1 MNLVLSNTMSIEE
14 HVQRIN
20 QARDKVQIGIFE
32 MAESITDAVKQLEGR
47 QIELAQ
53 QLGMSKGTLSKWVSI
68 GSNRIIMNMRQEAP
82 SSFNSLYQLSS
93 LDNQYVKYYGEK
105 EGEKKFV
112 ELFENKKITALSD
125 RNDVAKIIKNHK
137 ETVKQDVD
145 LEIELS
151 RQNKLDRTKA
161 IIKSEIR
168 LNVLVKSNLIY
179 NTIIVI
185 PTYDQLLKWKH
196 FQKEEFINTDYP
208 IGSLEN
214 LEKSIFQQCLIKI
227 KLQDIELGLRCLRSW
242 GFDYGDILM
251 PNQPKKG
258 LASMPLEYVLLKGQ
272 KGNSQKVDAFVKSDD
287 TFDLINYAEKTGVKP
302 FLLVGEVTASKGWV
316 YCVG

>member
-1 MNLVLSNTMSIEE
+1 MNLVVSNTMSIEE

-93 LDNQYVKYYGEK
+93 LDNQYGKYYGEK

-137 ETVKQDVD
+137 NIVKQGID
-145 LEIELS
+145 LEIEQS
-151 RQNKLDRTKA
+151 RQSNLDRTKA
-161 IIKSEIR
+161 IIKSEIK

-214 LEKSIFQQCLIKI
+214 LDKSIFQQCLIKI
-227 KLQDIELGLRCLRSW
+227 KVQDIELGLRCLRSW

>member
-1 MNLVLSNTMSIEE
+1 MNLVVSNTMSIEE

-68 GSNRIIMNMRQEAP
+68 GSNRIIMNMRLEAP

-137 ETVKQDVD
+137 NIVKQGID
-145 LEIELS
+145 LEIEQS
-151 RQNKLDRTKA
+151 RQSNLDRTKA
-161 IIKSEIR
+161 IIKSEIK

-214 LEKSIFQQCLIKI
+214 LDKSIFQQCLIKI

>member
-1 MNLVLSNTMSIEE
+1 MNLVVSNTMSIEE

-125 RNDVAKIIKNHK
+125 RNDIAKIIKNHRK
-137 ETVKQDVD
+137 IVKQDID
-145 LEIELS
+145 LEIEQS
-151 RQNKLDRTKA
+151 RQSKLNRTKA
-161 IIKSEIR
+161 IIKSEIK

-214 LEKSIFQQCLIKI
+214 LDKSIFQQCLIKI

>member
-1 MNLVLSNTMSIEE
+1 MSIEE

-32 MAESITDAVKQLEGR
+32 MAESITDAVKQLDGR

-93 LDNQYVKYYGEK
+93 LDNQYIKYYGEK

-125 RNDVAKIIKNHK
+125 RIDIAKIIKNHK
-137 ETVKQDVD
+137 KIVKQDND
-145 LEIELS
+145 LEIEQS
-151 RQNKLDRTKA
+151 RQSKLDRTKA
-161 IIKSEIR
+161 IIKSEIK

-185 PTYDQLLKWKH
+185 PTDDQLLKWKH

-214 LEKSIFQQCLIKI
+214 LDKSIFQQCLIKI
-227 KLQDIELGLRCLRSW
+227 KLQDIELGLHCLSSW

-272 KGNSQKVDAFVKSDD
+272 KGNSHKVDAFVKSDD

-302 FLLVGEVTASKGWV
+302 FLLVGEVTAIKGWV

>member
-1 MNLVLSNTMSIEE
+1 MNLVVSNTMSIEE

-32 MAESITDAVKQLEGR
+32 MAESITDAVKQLDGR

-93 LDNQYVKYYGEK
+93 LDNQYIKYYGEK

-125 RNDVAKIIKNHK
+125 RIDIAKIIKNHK
-137 ETVKQDVD
+137 KIVKQDND
-145 LEIELS
+145 LEIEQS
-151 RQNKLDRTKA
+151 RQSKLDRTKA
-161 IIKSEIR
+161 IIKSEIK

-185 PTYDQLLKWKH
+185 PTDDQLLKWKH

-214 LEKSIFQQCLIKI
+214 LDKSIFQQCLIKI

-272 KGNSQKVDAFVKSDD
+272 KGNSQTIDAFVKSDD

-302 FLLVGEVTASKGWV
+302 FLLVGEVTAIKGWV

>member
-1 MNLVLSNTMSIEE
+1 MNLVVSNTMSIEE

-32 MAESITDAVKQLEGR
+32 MAESITDAVKQLDGR

-93 LDNQYVKYYGEK
+93 LDNQYIKYYGEK

-125 RNDVAKIIKNHK
+125 RIDIAKIIKNHK
-137 ETVKQDVD
+137 KIVKQDND
-145 LEIELS
+145 LEIEQS
-151 RQNKLDRTKA
+151 RQSKLDRTKA
-161 IIKSEIR
+161 ITKSEIK

-185 PTYDQLLKWKH
+185 PTDDQLLKWKH

-214 LEKSIFQQCLIKI
+214 LDKSIFQQCLIKI

-272 KGNSQKVDAFVKSDD
+272 KGNSHKVDAFVKSDD

-302 FLLVGEVTASKGWV
+302 FLLVGEVTAIKGWV

>member
-1 MNLVLSNTMSIEE
+1 MNLVVSNTMSLEE
-14 HVQRIN
+14 HVERIK
-20 QARDKVQIGIFE
+20 QARDKVQIGIFD

-47 QIELAQ
+47 KIELAQ
-53 QLGMSKGTLSKWVSI
+53 RLGMSKGTLSKWVSI
-68 GSNRIIMNMRQEAP
+68 GSNRVIMNMKQEAP

-93 LDNQYVKYYGEK
+93 LDNQYGKYYGEK

-137 ETVKQDVD
+137 NIVKQGID
-145 LEIELS
+145 LEIEQS
-151 RQNKLDRTKA
+151 RQSKLDRTKA
-161 IIKSEIR
+161 IIKSEIK

-214 LEKSIFQQCLIKI
+214 LDKSIFQQCLIKI

-242 GFDYGDILM
+242 DFNYGDILM

>member
-1 MNLVLSNTMSIEE
+1 MNLVVSNTMSIEE

-93 LDNQYVKYYGEK
+93 LDNQYGKYYGEK

-125 RNDVAKIIKNHK
+125 RNDIAKIIKNHRK
-137 ETVKQDVD
+137 IVKQDID
-145 LEIELS
+145 LEIEQS
-151 RQNKLDRTKA
+151 RQSKLNRTKA
-161 IIKSEIR
+161 IIKSEIK

-214 LEKSIFQQCLIKI
+214 LDKSIFQQCLIKI

-242 GFDYGDILM
+242 GFNYGDILM

>member
-1 MNLVLSNTMSIEE
+1 MNLVVSNTMSIEE

-32 MAESITDAVKQLEGR
+32 MAESITEAVKQLEGR
-47 QIELAQ
+47 QIELAH

-93 LDNQYVKYYGEK
+93 LDNQYIKYYGEK

-125 RNDVAKIIKNHK
+125 RIDIAKIIKNHK
-137 ETVKQDVD
+137 KIVKQDND
-145 LEIELS
+145 LEIEQS
-151 RQNKLDRTKA
+151 RQFKLDRTKA
-161 IIKSEIR
+161 IIKSEIK

-185 PTYDQLLKWKH
+185 PTDDQLLKWKH

-214 LEKSIFQQCLIKI
+214 LDKSIFQQCLIKI
-227 KLQDIELGLRCLRSW
+227 KLQDIELGLHCLRSW

-272 KGNSQKVDAFVKSDD
+272 KGNSQTIDAFVKSDD

-302 FLLVGEVTASKGWV
+302 FLLVGEVTAIKGWV

>member
-1 MNLVLSNTMSIEE
+1 MNLVVSNTMSIEE

-137 ETVKQDVD
+137 NIVKQGID
-145 LEIELS
+145 LEIEQS
-151 RQNKLDRTKA
+151 RQSKLDRTKA
-161 IIKSEIR
+161 IIKSEIK

-214 LEKSIFQQCLIKI
+214 LDKSIFQQCLIKI
-227 KLQDIELGLRCLRSW
+227 KVQDIELGLRCLRSW

>member
-1 MNLVLSNTMSIEE
+1 MNLVVSNTMSLEE
-14 HVQRIN
+14 HVERIK
-20 QARDKVQIGIFE
+20 QARDKVQIGIFD

-53 QLGMSKGTLSKWVSI
+53 RLGMSKGTLSKWVSI
-68 GSNRIIMNMRQEAP
+68 GSNRVIMNMKQEAP

-93 LDNQYVKYYGEK
+93 LDNQYGKYYGEK

-112 ELFENKKITALSD
+112 ELFKNKQITALSE
-125 RNDVAKIIKNHK
+125 RNDIAKIIKNHK

-185 PTYDQLLKWKH
+185 PTDEQLLKWKS
-196 FQKEEFINTDYP
+196 FEKEEFINTDYP
-208 IGSLEN
+208 IANLEN
-214 LEKSIFQQCLIKI
+214 LDTSISQQCLIKI
-227 KLQDIELGLRCLRSW
+227 KAQDMEVGLCCLRSW
-242 GFDYGDILM
+242 GFDYNDILI

-258 LASMPLEYVLLKGQ
+258 LASMPLEYMLLKGS
-272 KGNSQKVDAFVKSDD
+272 KGKATVVNSFIKSNN
-287 TFDLINYAEKTGVKP
+287 TFDLINYAEEIGVKP
-302 FLLVGEVTASKGWV
+302 FLLVGEVTSVKEWV

>member
-1 MNLVLSNTMSIEE
+1 MNLVVSNTMSIEE

-32 MAESITDAVKQLEGR
+32 MAESITEAVKQLEGR

-93 LDNQYVKYYGEK
+93 LDNQYIKYYGEK

-125 RNDVAKIIKNHK
+125 RNDIAKIIKNHNK
-137 ETVKQDVD
+137 IVKQDID
-145 LEIELS
+145 LEIEQS
-151 RQNKLDRTKA
+151 RQSKLDMTKT
-161 IIKSEIR
+161 IIKSEIK

-185 PTYDQLLKWKH
+185 PTDDQLLKWKH
-196 FQKEEFINTDYP
+196 FQKKEFINTDYP

-214 LEKSIFQQCLIKI
+214 LDKSIFQQCLIKI

-272 KGNSQKVDAFVKSDD
+272 KGNSHKVDAFVKSDD

-302 FLLVGEVTASKGWV
+302 FLLVGEVTAIKGWV

>member
-1 MNLVLSNTMSIEE
+1 MNLVVSNTMSIEE
-14 HVQRIN
+14 HVQKIN

-82 SSFNSLYQLSS
+82 SSFNSLYQLTS

-137 ETVKQDVD
+137 NIVKQGID
-145 LEIELS
+145 LEIEQS
-151 RQNKLDRTKA
+151 RQSNLDKTKA
-161 IIKSEIR
+161 IIKSEIK

-214 LEKSIFQQCLIKI
+214 LDKSIFQQCLIKI

>member
-1 MNLVLSNTMSIEE
+1 MNLVVSNTMSIEE

-137 ETVKQDVD
+137 NIVKLGID
-145 LEIELS
+145 LEIEQS
-151 RQNKLDRTKA
+151 RQSKLDKPKA
-161 IIKSEIR
+161 IIKSEIK

>member
-1 MNLVLSNTMSIEE
+1 MNLVVSNTMSIEE

-93 LDNQYVKYYGEK
+93 LDNQYIKYYGEK

-125 RNDVAKIIKNHK
+125 RNDIAKIIKNHK
-137 ETVKQDVD
+137 KIVKQDID
-145 LEIELS
+145 LEIEQS
-151 RQNKLDRTKA
+151 RQSKLDRTKA
-161 IIKSEIR
+161 IIKSEIK

-185 PTYDQLLKWKH
+185 PTDDQLLKWKH

-214 LEKSIFQQCLIKI
+214 LDKSIFQQCLIKI
-227 KLQDIELGLRCLRSW
+227 KSQDIELGLRCLRSW

-272 KGNSQKVDAFVKSDD
+272 KGNSHKVDAFVKSDD
-287 TFDLINYAEKTGVKP
+287 TFDLINYAEKIGVKP
-302 FLLVGEVTASKGWV
+302 FLLVGEVTAIKGWV

>member
-1 MNLVLSNTMSIEE
+1 MNLVVSNTMSIEE

-137 ETVKQDVD
+137 NIVKQGID
-145 LEIELS
+145 LEIEQS
-151 RQNKLDRTKA
+151 RQSKLDRTKTV
-161 IIKSEIR
+161 IKSEIK

-214 LEKSIFQQCLIKI
+214 LDKSIFQQCLIKI

>member
-1 MNLVLSNTMSIEE
+1 MNLVVSNTMSIEE

-82 SSFNSLYQLSS
+82 SSFNSLYQLTS
-93 LDNQYVKYYGEK
+93 LDNQYIKYYGKK

-112 ELFENKKITALSD
+112 ELFENKKITALSE

-137 ETVKQDVD
+137 NIVKQGID
-145 LEIELS
+145 LEIEQS
-151 RQNKLDRTKA
+151 RQSKLDRTKA
-161 IIKSEIR
+161 IIKSEIK

-214 LEKSIFQQCLIKI
+214 LDKSIFQQCLIKI

>member
-1 MNLVLSNTMSIEE
+1 MNLVVSNTMSIEE

-137 ETVKQDVD
+137 NIVKQGID
-145 LEIELS
+145 LEIEQS
-151 RQNKLDRTKA
+151 RQSKLDRTKA
-161 IIKSEIR
+161 IIKSEIK

-214 LEKSIFQQCLIKI
+214 LDKSIFQQCLIKI
-227 KLQDIELGLRCLRSW
+227 RLQDIELGLRCLRSW

>member
-1 MNLVLSNTMSIEE
+1 MNLVVSNTMSIEE

-137 ETVKQDVD
+137 NIVKQGIN
-145 LEIELS
+145 LEIEQL
-151 RQNKLDRTKA
+151 RQSKLDRTKA
-161 IIKSEIR
+161 IIKSEIK

-214 LEKSIFQQCLIKI
+214 LDKSIFQQCLIKI
-227 KLQDIELGLRCLRSW
+227 KLQDIELGLCCLRSW

-272 KGNSQKVDAFVKSDD
+272 KGNSQKVDTFVKSDD

>member
-1 MNLVLSNTMSIEE
+1 MNLVVSNTMSLEE
-14 HVQRIN
+14 HVERIK
-20 QARDKVQIGIFE
+20 QARDKVQIGIFD

-53 QLGMSKGTLSKWVSI
+53 RLGMSKGTLSKWVSI
-68 GSNRIIMNMRQEAP
+68 GSNRVIMNMKQEAP

-93 LDNQYVKYYGEK
+93 LDNQYGKYYGEK

-112 ELFENKKITALSD
+112 ELFKNKQITALSE
-125 RNDVAKIIKNHK
+125 RNDIAKIIKNHK

-214 LEKSIFQQCLIKI
+214 LDKSIFQQCLIKI

-242 GFDYGDILM
+242 DFDYGDILM

>member
-1 MNLVLSNTMSIEE
+1 MNLVVSNTMSIEE

-53 QLGMSKGTLSKWVSI
+53 RLGMSKGTLSKWVSI
-68 GSNRIIMNMRQEAP
+68 GSNRVIMNMKQEAP

-93 LDNQYVKYYGEK
+93 LDNQYGKYYGEK

-137 ETVKQDVD
+137 NIVKQGID
-145 LEIELS
+145 LEIEQS
-151 RQNKLDRTKA
+151 RQSNLDRTKA
-161 IIKSEIR
+161 IIKSEIK

-214 LEKSIFQQCLIKI
+214 LDKSIFQQCLIKI

>member
-1 MNLVLSNTMSIEE
+1 MNLVVSNTMSIEE

-32 MAESITDAVKQLEGR
+32 MAESITEAVKQLEGR

-68 GSNRIIMNMRQEAP
+68 GSNRTIMNMRQEAP

-93 LDNQYVKYYGEK
+93 LDNQYIKYYGEK

-125 RNDVAKIIKNHK
+125 RIDIAKIIKNHK
-137 ETVKQDVD
+137 KIVKQDND
-145 LEIELS
+145 LEIEQS
-151 RQNKLDRTKA
+151 RQSKLDRTKA
-161 IIKSEIR
+161 IIKSEIK

-185 PTYDQLLKWKH
+185 PTDDQLLKWKH

-214 LEKSIFQQCLIKI
+214 LDKSIFQQCLIKI

-272 KGNSQKVDAFVKSDD
+272 KGNSHKVDAFVKSDD

-302 FLLVGEVTASKGWV
+302 FLLIGEVTAIKGWV

>member
-1 MNLVLSNTMSIEE
+1 MNLVVSNTMSIEE

-93 LDNQYVKYYGEK
+93 LDNQYIKYYGEK

-137 ETVKQDVD
+137 NIVKQGID
-145 LEIELS
+145 LEIEQS
-151 RQNKLDRTKA
+151 RQSKLNRTKA
-161 IIKSEIR
+161 IIKSEIK

-214 LEKSIFQQCLIKI
+214 LDKSIFQQCLIKI
-227 KLQDIELGLRCLRSW
+227 KLQDIELGLCCLRSW

>member
-1 MNLVLSNTMSIEE
+1 MNLVVSNTMSLEE
-14 HVQRIN
+14 HVERIK
-20 QARDKVQIGIFE
+20 QARDKVQIGIFD

-47 QIELAQ
+47 KIELAHR
-53 QLGMSKGTLSKWVSI
+53 LGMSKGTLSKWVSI
-68 GSNRIIMNMRQEAP
+68 GSNRVIMKMKQEAP

-125 RNDVAKIIKNHK
+125 RIDIAKIIKNHK
-137 ETVKQDVD
+137 KIVKQDND
-145 LEIELS
+145 LEIEQS
-151 RQNKLDRTKA
+151 RQSKLDRTKA
-161 IIKSEIR
+161 IIKSEIK

-185 PTYDQLLKWKH
+185 PTDDQLLKWKH

-214 LEKSIFQQCLIKI
+214 LDKSIFQQCLIKI

-272 KGNSQKVDAFVKSDD
+272 KGNSHKVDAFVKSDD
-287 TFDLINYAEKTGVKP
+287 TFDLINYAEKIGVKP
-302 FLLVGEVTASKGWV
+302 FLLVGEVTAIKGWV

>member
-1 MNLVLSNTMSIEE
+1 MNLVVSNTMSIEE

-82 SSFNSLYQLSS
+82 SSFNSLYQLTS

-137 ETVKQDVD
+137 NIVKQGID
-145 LEIELS
+145 LEIEQL
-151 RQNKLDRTKA
+151 RQSKLDRTKA
-161 IIKSEIR
+161 IIKSEIK

-214 LEKSIFQQCLIKI
+214 LDKSIFQQCLIKI

>member
-1 MNLVLSNTMSIEE
+1 MNLVVSNTMSIEE

-125 RNDVAKIIKNHK
+125 RIDIAKIIKNHK
-137 ETVKQDVD
+137 KIVKQDND
-145 LEIELS
+145 LEIEQS
-151 RQNKLDRTKA
+151 RQSKLDRTKA
-161 IIKSEIR
+161 IIKSEIK

-185 PTYDQLLKWKH
+185 PTDDQLLKWKH

-214 LEKSIFQQCLIKI
+214 LDKSIFQQCLIKI
-227 KLQDIELGLRCLRSW
+227 KVQDIELGLRCLRSW

-272 KGNSQKVDAFVKSDD
+272 KGNSQTIDAFVKSDD

-302 FLLVGEVTASKGWV
+302 FLLVGEVTAIKGWV